1 MLLQGINFDNLNK
14 NHKVLSQLTKEGFR
28 FRFKHEWNNSKPFM
42 PCNKFNI
49 YYEKFKVLNAD
60 KDLSRRFE
68 GRGTNFTYYNKYELE
83 DIVENTFYILK
94 MWNEDYLYLFDSY
107 LRYIKNNTIF
117 NIDLDYGVR
126 LTKVLDGEEIS
137 FNELFDRC
145 GSMRNWTKIP
155 SSNIASFQR
164 DLAFD
169 QKLFKNREYLK
180 KAVSLYKGGDVVTM
194 SRLGLSD
201 RGSLWRNIEGLI
213 KDLNKFTEMPQRKDA
228 LYTISECFR
237 YFDFINYKP
246 SVSEVQSQVGGSKR
260 MIKLAIKYFYD
271 KNKVLYEEGSKEII
285 DNVEVKINNYLDYNY
300 EMIKNGDTLRLI
312 LTEKTQ

>member
-1 MLLQGINFDNLNK
+1 M
-14 NHKVLSQLTKEGFR
+14 
-28 FRFKHEWNNSKPFM
+28 
-42 PCNKFNI
+42 
-49 YYEKFKVLNAD
+49 
-60 KDLSRRFE
+60 
-68 GRGTNFTYYNKYELE
+68 
-83 DIVENTFYILK
+83 
-94 MWNEDYLYLFDSY
+94 
-107 LRYIKNNTIF
+107 
-117 NIDLDYGVR
+117 DYGVR

-145 GSMRNWTKIP
+145 GSMRNWTKIL
-155 SSNIASFQR
+155 SSNITSFQR

-169 QKLFKNREYLK
+169 QKLFKNRECLK

-194 SRLGLSD
+194 SRLGLSN

-213 KDLNKFTEMPQRKDA
+213 KDLNKFTEMPQREDA

-246 SVSEVQSQVGGSKR
+246 SVSEVQSQVGGSKK

-271 KNKVLYEEGSKEII
+271 KNKVIYEEGSKEII